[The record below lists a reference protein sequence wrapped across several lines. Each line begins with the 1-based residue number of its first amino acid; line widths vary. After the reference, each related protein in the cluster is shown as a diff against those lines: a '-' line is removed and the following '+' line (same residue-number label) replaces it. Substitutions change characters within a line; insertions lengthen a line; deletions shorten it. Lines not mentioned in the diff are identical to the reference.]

1 MSNTGKFVDSS
12 PFIRCAGMTTASQVV
27 TSDHS
32 LRQDVYFKV
41 IISEFEI
48 YSRILGKNY
57 NFFFFQIFFLKNFIF
72 INLAPYSNPRAH

>member
-48 YSRILGKNY
+48 YSK
-57 NFFFFQIFFLKNFIF
+57 F
-72 INLAPYSNPRAH
+72 